1 VFLKKQKAGGS
12 RHLTC
17 FGTTSNSL
25 AWPNKCDIFLAGIGI
40 ISTGPLPANLL
51 CLAIQLGWGYCGVF
65 SERTS
70 TVSRSRLVV
79 TD

>member
-51 CLAIQLGWGYCGVF
+51 CLPDGI
-65 SERTS
+65 
-70 TVSRSRLVV
+70 
-79 TD
+79 